1 MLTEIEWW
9 GGLIFVVGALVY
21 RSAIGAL
28 DQDAPWDANRLL
40 SHVFF
45 LAPAVVLAGYFYPL
59 NQPALRYAYL
69 GALGVALLALVITF
83 AMELKDQA
91 QAASDSTPDDGATR
105 MLEPD
110 APVADGD
117 AAEEKVGT
125 FYTVLGMLV
134 LYSPVL
140 VACGLGCIKA
150 WRWWS
155 SGALG

>member
-9 GGLIFVVGALVY
+9 GGLIFVVGAWVY

-45 LAPAVVLAGYFYPL
+45 LAPAAVLAGYFYPL
-59 NQPALRYAYL
+59 NAPALRYAYL
-69 GALGVALLALVITF
+69 GALGVALFAMVTTF

-91 QAASDSTPDDGATR
+91 QAASNSTPDDGATR

-110 APVADGD
+110 APAATGEAAD
-117 AAEEKVGT
+117 EEVGT

-140 VACGLGCIKA
+140 VACGLGCVKA